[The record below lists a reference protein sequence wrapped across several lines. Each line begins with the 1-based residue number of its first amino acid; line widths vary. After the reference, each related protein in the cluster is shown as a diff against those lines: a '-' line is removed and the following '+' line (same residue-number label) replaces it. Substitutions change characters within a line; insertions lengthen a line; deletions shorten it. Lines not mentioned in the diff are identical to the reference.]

1 MTKTEIKA
9 VLKEKFGY
17 SSWEGKN
24 NFRPSKEKGYF
35 GELVIGSSSPMDVTS
50 AGAERRAEKR
60 NVVLQV
66 LHDMGLMDLVEVS
79 ETDRWTYAGKKGCE
93 CYDRG
98 WELSHMVFVGMRNSW
113 SQTH

>member
-17 SSWEGKN
+17 SSWEGRN

-50 AGAERRAEKR
+50 AGADRRAEKR
-60 NVVLQV
+60 SDVLQV
-66 LHDMGLMDLVEVS
+66 LQGLGLTDLVEMS
-79 ETDRWTYAGKKGCE
+79 ETDRQTYAGKNGYE
-93 CYDRG
+93 SYDRG
-98 WELSHMVFVGMRNSW
+98 YRTYYIRFAWKEIK
-113 SQTH
+113 